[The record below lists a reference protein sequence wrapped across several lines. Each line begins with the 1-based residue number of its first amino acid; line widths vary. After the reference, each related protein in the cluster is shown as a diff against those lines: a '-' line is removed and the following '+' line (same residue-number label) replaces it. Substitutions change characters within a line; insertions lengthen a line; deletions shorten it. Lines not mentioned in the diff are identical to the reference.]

1 MKFSTFIY
9 SGLAKLYLV
18 IGMAEIKLEVP
29 EEELEGLSEDWQ
41 KIALEAIISRA
52 FELRLEK
59 SRKLQRAIFEMLAS
73 KSKLTRKDALELGS
87 KLNEGL
93 LKELKER
100 KLL

>member
-1 MKFSTFIY
+1 
-9 SGLAKLYLV
+9 
-18 IGMAEIKLEVP
+18 MAEIKLKVP
-29 EEELEGLSEDWQ
+29 EEEIEGLSEDWK
-41 KIALEAIISRA
+41 KIALEAIASRA

-59 SRKLQRAIFEMLAS
+59 SKKLQRAIFEMLAS

-100 KLL
+100 RLL